1 MNRKHFMTM
10 LLGLCPATLFAQRG
24 SQTSQYIVAG
34 AYNALPVVYNINE
47 EIATKTIPSNP
58 VKWGLDVAW
67 DWDQN
72 ILRGVNFLNK
82 DVVKIG
88 RVSFQATDV
97 VGEDF
102 VLSSAQ
108 QAALQNRLNLI
119 GKTGVTDIAFN
130 HDNGQWSDPQK
141 GPTYK
146 ANYYGKPV
154 NWYRV
159 IKASVLYARQK
170 GFNVVTISPFNEP
183 DYKGWADPEIGLKE
197 GWTDQGTVAH
207 FKEVARLLTE
217 DKDLA
222 GIRISAGNTLN
233 CDEALT
239 WYNGVQPYV
248 TEGNTHQLSGT
259 LSSYA
264 NFWKTVRNNGHVATA
279 DELHNTMEAFVA
291 VHYGMQQGIWW
302 GWEAACRSEFCDA
315 SYFGKEI
322 GYNENRSAWSAATV
336 YKREGGRIDA
346 FAGGSERQAYT
357 SSYDFVSLDRPAY
370 YDSYGP
376 VYSYSLEIPG
386 GTGYQQGQTNAE
398 RMINITYGEDAPTRA
413 LLEEQVYVIMN
424 KGSKLCIGP
433 SGGSTVDG
441 AIIIQ
446 DDYGST
452 SASAKPNLW
461 QQWKIQ
467 AVSPT
472 IGGEF
477 GYYYIKSN
485 YNTNQKLDIKDWSL
499 DSSAEMILYNG
510 SGGTNEQWS
519 FIYAGD
525 GDYYIR
531 SRHSGLY
538 LGMVSGNYGAK
549 LRQQEFTGSDLQ
561 RWRFIQGDSPLS
573 LTAPK
578 APSNLVL
585 TPQSASVKL
594 TWTKSTTR
602 STVVGYNI
610 YRTTADPTSATST
623 DWDVIGRVVPTL
635 EFIDN
640 DVMQGKTYYYKVRTL
655 DKACN
660 LSTATDIQSIEI
672 PESKDLIAHFPFTTD
687 SYDTSENILDAV
699 TSSGATY
706 STTQY
711 KIGNGSLF
719 LNGKGSYVKLP
730 CGIINSQMTIALWA
744 YVSNTTKA
752 WQRVFDFGNGENQY
766 MFFTPNNGSEAR
778 FVMKNGGNEE
788 ILSTSK
794 LSAGWHYI
802 AVTISNERVALYID
816 GDLKDYS
823 DAMTIR
829 PLDIKPRL
837 NYVGRSQ
844 FASDPLFAGYIN
856 DLRIYNYPLTGDDI
870 TKLYNGKEPTNLKEI
885 KENNKNHDTYI
896 YDISGKRYTTPQK
909 GLNII
914 GGKKVVFK

>member
-1 MNRKHFMTM
+1 M
-10 LLGLCPATLFAQRG
+10 LLGFVSATSFAQRA
-24 SQTSQYIVAG
+24 SHTSQYIVAG
-34 AYNALPVVYNINE
+34 AYNALPVVFNVNE
-47 EIATKTIPSNP
+47 DISSKTIPSTP
-58 VKWGLDVAW
+58 IKWGLDVAW
-67 DWDQN
+67 DWEQN

-82 DVVKIG
+82 DVVKVG

-97 VGEDF
+97 VGEDLT
-102 VLSSAQ
+102 LSSAQ
-108 QAALQNRLNLI
+108 QVALQNRLNLI
-119 GKTGVTDIAFN
+119 AKTGVTDIALN
-130 HDNGQWSDPQK
+130 HDNGQWGDPEK

-159 IKASVLYARQK
+159 IKATVLYARNK
-170 GFNVVTISPFNEP
+170 GFNVVAISPFNEP
-183 DYKGWADPEIGLKE
+183 DFKGWADANIGQKA

-217 DKDLA
+217 DTDLA

-239 WYNGVQPYV
+239 WYNGVEPYV
-248 TEGNTHQLSGT
+248 SEGNTHQLSG
-259 LSSYA
+259 SFDKYA
-264 NFWKTVRNNGHVATA
+264 KFWQTVRNNGHVATA

-291 VHYGMQQGIWW
+291 IHYGMQQGIWW
-302 GWEAACRSEFCDA
+302 GWEAACRAEFCDA

-322 GYNENRSAWSAATV
+322 GYNENRSAWTAATV

-346 FAGGSERQAYT
+346 FAGGSERQAVT
-357 SSYDFVSLDRPAY
+357 SSYDFISLDRPAY

-386 GTGYQQGQTNAE
+386 GTGYQEGQTNAE
-398 RMINITYGEDAPTRA
+398 KMINITYGEDVPVEP
-413 LLEEQVYVIMN
+413 LSDEQVYVIMN
-424 KGSKLCIGP
+424 KGSKLCLGP
-433 SGGSTVDG
+433 SGGSTNDG

-452 SASAKPNLW
+452 STTAKAKSW

-472 IGGEF
+472 VGGEF

-485 YNTNQKLDIKDWSL
+485 SNSSQKLDIKDWSL

-519 FIYAGD
+519 FVYAGD

-549 LRQQEFTGSDLQ
+549 LRQQGFTGSNLQ
-561 RWRFIQGDSPLS
+561 RWRFIRSDSPLS

-602 STVVGYNI
+602 NTVAGYNI
-610 YRTTADPTSATST
+610 YRTAADPTSATSA
-623 DWDVIGRVVPTL
+623 DWDVIGRAVTTL

-640 DVMQGKTYYYKVRTL
+640 DVMQGKTYSYKVKTL

-660 LSTATDIQSIEI
+660 LSTATDIQSIMI
-672 PESKDLIAHFPFTTD
+672 PEDKALIAHLPFTGD
-687 SYDTSENILDAV
+687 SYDTSSNMLDAV
-699 TSSGATY
+699 TSSSVTY

-711 KIGNGSLF
+711 KVGNGSMF
-719 LNGKGSYVKLP
+719 LNGKASYAKLP
-730 CGIINSQMTIALWA
+730 DGIINNSQMTIALWA
-744 YVSNTTKA
+744 YVSDITKA

-788 ILSTSK
+788 VLSISK
-794 LSAGWHYI
+794 LSMGWHYI
-802 AVTISNERVALYID
+802 AVTISDERVALYID
-816 GDLKDYS
+816 GELKDYS

-829 PLDIKPRL
+829 PSDIRPHM
-837 NYVGRSQ
+837 NYIGRSQ
-844 FASDPLFAGYIN
+844 FSADPLFAGYIN
-856 DLRIYNYPLTGDDI
+856 DLRVYNYPLPGEDI
-870 TKLYNGKEPTNLKEI
+870 TKLYNGEEPTGLKEI
-885 KENNKNHDTYI
+885 KENIKNQDANI
-896 YDISGKRYTTPQK
+896 YDISGRRYTIPQK

>member
-1 MNRKHFMTM
+1 MNRKHFIAM
-10 LLGLCPATLFAQRG
+10 LLGILPATSFAQRG

-34 AYNALPVVYNINE
+34 AYNALPVVYNVNE
-47 EIATKTIPSNP
+47 NIATRTIPSAP
-58 VKWGLDVAW
+58 VVWGLDVAW
-67 DWDQN
+67 DWEQN

-82 DVVKIG
+82 EVVKIG

-97 VGEDF
+97 VGEDL
-102 VLSSAQ
+102 VLSAAQ

-119 GKTGVTDIAFN
+119 AKTGVTDLVLN
-130 HDNGQWSDPQK
+130 HDNGQWGDPQK

-159 IKASVLYARQK
+159 IKATVLYIKNK

-183 DYKGWADPEIGLKE
+183 DYKGWADSEIGLKE

-217 DKDLA
+217 DTDLA
-222 GIRISAGNTLN
+222 GIRISAGNTLG

-239 WYNGVQPYV
+239 WYNGVKPYV
-248 TEGNTHQLSGT
+248 SEGNTHQLSGT

-291 VHYGMQQGIWW
+291 IHYGMQQGIWW
-302 GWEAACRSEFCDA
+302 GWEAACRAEFCDV
-315 SYFGKEI
+315 SYYGKEI
-322 GYNENRSAWSAATV
+322 GYNENHSAWSAATV
-336 YKREGGRIDA
+336 YKRESGRIDA
-346 FAGGSERQAYT
+346 FAGASERQATT
-357 SSYDFVSLDRPAY
+357 SSYDFVALDRPAY
-370 YDSYGP
+370 YDTYGP

-386 GTGYQQGQTNAE
+386 GKGYQKEQPNAE
-398 RMINITYGEDAPTRA
+398 KMINITYGEDVPARF
-413 LLEEQVYVIMN
+413 LSEEQVYVIMN
-424 KGSKLCIGP
+424 KGSKLCLGP
-433 SGGSTVDG
+433 SGGSTADG
-441 AIIIQ
+441 SIIIQ

-452 SASAKPNLW
+452 SASAKAKEW
-461 QQWKIQ
+461 QKWKIQ
-467 AVSPT
+467 AISPT
-472 IGGEF
+472 LGGEF
-477 GYYYIKSN
+477 GYYHIKSN
-485 YNTNQKLDIKDWSL
+485 YNSSQKLDIKDWSI

-538 LGMVSGNYGAK
+538 LGMVSESYGAK
-549 LRQQEFTGSDLQ
+549 LRQQEFTGSNLQ
-561 RWRFIQGDSPLS
+561 RWRFIQQDSPLS

-594 TWTKSTTR
+594 TWTKSSTR
-602 STVVGYNI
+602 NTVVGYNI
-610 YRTTADPTSATST
+610 YRTTVDPTSATSA
-623 DWDVIGRVVPTL
+623 DWDVIGRAVATL
-635 EFIDN
+635 EFTDN
-640 DVMQGKTYYYKVRTL
+640 DVTQGKTYSYRVRTL

-660 LSTATDIQSIEI
+660 LSAPTEILSIEI
-672 PESKDLIAHFPFTTD
+672 PESKALTTHVPFTGD
-687 SYDTSENILDAV
+687 SYDISINMLDAV
-699 TSSGATY
+699 TSSSATY
-706 STTQY
+706 STTQH
-711 KIGNGSLF
+711 KVGNSSLF
-719 LNGKGSYVKLP
+719 LNGKESYVKLP
-730 CGIINSQMTIALWA
+730 SGIINNSQMTIAVWA
-744 YVSNTTKA
+744 YVSSITKT

-794 LSAGWHYI
+794 LSLGWHYI

-837 NYVGRSQ
+837 NYIGRSQ
-844 FASDPLFAGYIN
+844 FSADPLFSGYIN
-856 DLRIYNYPLTGDDI
+856 DLRIYNYPLTGEDI
-870 TKLYNGKEPTNLKEI
+870 TKLYNGEEPTGLKELKEEI
-885 KENNKNHDTYI
+885 KSKDTNI
-896 YDISGKRYTTPQK
+896 YDISGRKYTTPQK
-909 GLNII
+909 GINII
-914 GGKKVVFK
+914 GGRKVVF

>member
-1 MNRKHFMTM
+1 M
-10 LLGLCPATLFAQRG
+10 LLGILPATSFAQRG
-24 SQTSQYIVAG
+24 SQTSQYIIAG
-34 AYNALPVVYNINE
+34 AYNALPVVYNVNE
-47 EIATKTIPSNP
+47 NIATRTIPSAP
-58 VKWGLDVAW
+58 VVWGLDVAW
-67 DWDQN
+67 DWEQN

-82 DVVKIG
+82 EVVKIG

-97 VGEDF
+97 VGEDL
-102 VLSSAQ
+102 VLSAAQ

-119 GKTGVTDIAFN
+119 AKTGVTDLALN
-130 HDNGQWSDPQK
+130 HDNGQWGDPQM

-159 IKASVLYARQK
+159 IKATVLYVKNK

-183 DYKGWADPEIGLKE
+183 DYKGWADSEIGLKE
-197 GWTDQGTVAH
+197 GWTDQGTVAN

-217 DKDLA
+217 DADLA

-239 WYNGVQPYV
+239 WYNGVKPYV

-291 VHYGMQQGIWW
+291 IHYGMQQGIWW
-302 GWEAACRSEFCDA
+302 GWEGACRAEFCDA

-322 GYNENRSAWSAATV
+322 GYNENPSAWSAATV
-336 YKREGGRIDA
+336 YKRESGRIDA
-346 FAGGSERQAYT
+346 FAGASERQATT
-357 SSYDFVSLDRPAY
+357 SSYDFVALDRPAY
-370 YDSYGP
+370 YDTYGP

-386 GTGYQQGQTNAE
+386 GKGYQKEQPNAE
-398 RMINITYGEDAPTRA
+398 KMINITYGEDVPARF
-413 LLEEQVYVIMN
+413 LSEEQVYVIMN
-424 KGSKLCIGP
+424 KGSKLCLGP
-433 SGGSTVDG
+433 SGGSTADG
-441 AIIIQ
+441 SIIIQ

-452 SASAKPNLW
+452 SASAKAKEW
-461 QQWKIQ
+461 QKWKIQ
-467 AVSPT
+467 AISPT
-472 IGGEF
+472 LGGEF
-477 GYYYIKSN
+477 GYYHIKSN
-485 YNTNQKLDIKDWSL
+485 YNSSQKLDIKDWSI

-538 LGMVSGNYGAK
+538 LGMVSESYGAK
-549 LRQQEFTGSDLQ
+549 LRQQEFTGSNLQ
-561 RWRFIQGDSPLS
+561 RWRFIQQDSPLS

-594 TWTKSTTR
+594 TWTKSSTR
-602 STVVGYNI
+602 NTVVGYNI
-610 YRTTADPTSATST
+610 YRTTVDPTSATSA
-623 DWDVIGRVVPTL
+623 DWDVIGRAVATL
-635 EFIDN
+635 EFTDN
-640 DVMQGKTYYYKVRTL
+640 DVTQGKIYSYRVRTL

-660 LSTATDIQSIEI
+660 LSAPTEILSIEI
-672 PESKDLIAHFPFTTD
+672 PESKALTTHVPFTGD
-687 SYDTSENILDAV
+687 SYDISINMLDAV
-699 TSSGATY
+699 TSSSATY
-706 STTQY
+706 STTQH
-711 KIGNGSLF
+711 KVGNSSLF
-719 LNGKGSYVKLP
+719 LNGKESYAKLP
-730 CGIINSQMTIALWA
+730 SGIINNSQMTIAVWA
-744 YVSNTTKA
+744 YVSSITKT

-794 LSAGWHYI
+794 LSLGWHYI

-837 NYVGRSQ
+837 NYIGRSQ
-844 FASDPLFAGYIN
+844 FSADPLFSGYIN
-856 DLRIYNYPLTGDDI
+856 DLRIYNYPLTGEDI
-870 TKLYNGKEPTNLKEI
+870 TKLYNGEEPTGLKELKEDI
-885 KENNKNHDTYI
+885 KSKDTNI
-896 YDISGKRYTTPQK
+896 YDISGRKYTTPQK
-909 GLNII
+909 GINII
-914 GGKKVVFK
+914 GGRKVVF

>member
-1 MNRKHFMTM
+1 M
-10 LLGLCPATLFAQRG
+10 LLGILPATSFAQRG

-34 AYNALPVVYNINE
+34 AYNALPVVYNVNE
-47 EIATKTIPSNP
+47 NIATRTIPSAP
-58 VKWGLDVAW
+58 VVWGLDVAW
-67 DWDQN
+67 DWEQN

-82 DVVKIG
+82 EVVKIG

-97 VGEDF
+97 VGEDL
-102 VLSSAQ
+102 VLSAAQ

-119 GKTGVTDIAFN
+119 AKTGVTDLVLN
-130 HDNGQWSDPQK
+130 HDNGQWGDPQK

-159 IKASVLYARQK
+159 IKATVLYIKNK

-183 DYKGWADPEIGLKE
+183 DYKGWADSEIGLKE

-217 DKDLA
+217 DTDLA
-222 GIRISAGNTLN
+222 GIRISAGNTLG

-239 WYNGVQPYV
+239 WYNGVKPYV
-248 TEGNTHQLSGT
+248 SEGNTHQLSGT

-291 VHYGMQQGIWW
+291 IHYGMQQGIWW
-302 GWEAACRSEFCDA
+302 GWEAACRAEFCDV
-315 SYFGKEI
+315 SYYGKEI
-322 GYNENRSAWSAATV
+322 GYNENHSAWSAATV
-336 YKREGGRIDA
+336 YKRESGRIDA
-346 FAGGSERQAYT
+346 FAGASERQATT
-357 SSYDFVSLDRPAY
+357 SSYDFVALDRPAY
-370 YDSYGP
+370 YDTYGP

-386 GTGYQQGQTNAE
+386 GKGYQKEQPNAE
-398 RMINITYGEDAPTRA
+398 KMINITYGEDVPARF
-413 LLEEQVYVIMN
+413 LSEEQVYVIMN
-424 KGSKLCIGP
+424 KGSKLCLGP
-433 SGGSTVDG
+433 SGGSTADG
-441 AIIIQ
+441 SIIIQ

-452 SASAKPNLW
+452 SASAKAKEW
-461 QQWKIQ
+461 QKWKIQ
-467 AVSPT
+467 AISPT
-472 IGGEF
+472 LGGEF
-477 GYYYIKSN
+477 GYYHIKSN
-485 YNTNQKLDIKDWSL
+485 YNSSQKLDIKDWSI

-538 LGMVSGNYGAK
+538 LGMVSESYGAK
-549 LRQQEFTGSDLQ
+549 LRQQEFTGSNLQ
-561 RWRFIQGDSPLS
+561 RWRFIQQDSPLS

-594 TWTKSTTR
+594 TWTKSSTR
-602 STVVGYNI
+602 NTVVGYNI
-610 YRTTADPTSATST
+610 YRTTVDPTSATSA
-623 DWDVIGRVVPTL
+623 DWDVIGRAVATL
-635 EFIDN
+635 EFTDN
-640 DVMQGKTYYYKVRTL
+640 DVTQGKTYSYRVRTL

-660 LSTATDIQSIEI
+660 LSAPTEILSIEI
-672 PESKDLIAHFPFTTD
+672 PESKALTTHVPFTGD
-687 SYDTSENILDAV
+687 SYDISINMLDAV
-699 TSSGATY
+699 TSSSATY
-706 STTQY
+706 STTQH
-711 KIGNGSLF
+711 KVGNSSLF
-719 LNGKGSYVKLP
+719 LNGKESYVKLP
-730 CGIINSQMTIALWA
+730 SGIINNSQMTIAVWA
-744 YVSNTTKA
+744 YVSSITKT

-794 LSAGWHYI
+794 LSLGWHYI

-837 NYVGRSQ
+837 NYIGRSQ
-844 FASDPLFAGYIN
+844 FSADPLFSGYIN
-856 DLRIYNYPLTGDDI
+856 DLRIYNYPLTGEDI
-870 TKLYNGKEPTNLKEI
+870 TKLYNGEEPTGLKELKEEI
-885 KENNKNHDTYI
+885 KSKDTNI
-896 YDISGKRYTTPQK
+896 YDISGRKYTTPQK
-909 GLNII
+909 GINII
-914 GGKKVVFK
+914 GGRKVVF